1 MKCGKSKSMK
11 EFESRKERFL
21 LGKSKQKPLNSAQL
35 PLDSVTPQGQTE

>member
-1 MKCGKSKSMK
+1 MGKANQWQN
-11 EFESRKERFL
+11 FESRKERFI